1 MNLPNF
7 SLKNLFL
14 PQCNYFS
21 PLTSKS
27 LIIVLDLS
35 INAIVLS
42 IIDVDLIINVIDL
55 TLSNAFQPFCTCFS
69 PFLSRTSRLFKSGS
83 AVPNFCESLSGCS
96 WLSVETGGYLVCRF
110 YIKHAPFSQEI
121 MTQLF

>member
-35 INAIVLS
+35 INVM
-42 IIDVDLIINVIDL
+42 DLIINAIDL
-55 TLSNAFQPFCTCFS
+55 TIIGADLTLQ
-69 PFLSRTSRLFKSGS
+69 SGS
-83 AVPNFCESLSGCS
+83 QHFIQ
-96 WLSVETGGYLVCRF
+96 YLATF
-110 YIKHAPFSQEI
+110 
-121 MTQLF
+121 

>member
-14 PQCNYFS
+14 PQCYYFS
-21 PLTSKS
+21 LLSSKS

-35 INAIVLS
+35 INDVDLS

-55 TLSNAFQPFCTCFS
+55 TLSNASQPFCTCFTTL
-69 PFLSRTSRLFKSGS
+69 LSRASRL
-83 AVPNFCESLSGCS
+83 
-96 WLSVETGGYLVCRF
+96 
-110 YIKHAPFSQEI
+110 
-121 MTQLF
+121 